1 MKLNKD
7 FNIVVLIIL
16 ISLYHGTLQNDLE
29 KNFSETYFNYD
40 EIKRP
45 LPRCSNGQP
54 HGCIG
59 MPSGHA
65 ETITIL
71 SSLLYLYDFIPLWLC
86 LVLIIGV
93 SGQRI
98 TSNMHTIPQVLAGI
112 YFGYLYALLYHHF
125 NFSVYS
131 FLIVL
136 SIGSMLA
143 LLSIY
148 HIGVESILSSYL
160 YEIIH

>member
-7 FNIVVLIIL
+7 FNIVVLIIFVC
-16 ISLYHGTLQNDLE
+16 LYHYSIQNDLE
-29 KNFSETYFNYD
+29 KNFSEIYFNYD

-93 SGQRI
+93 SGRRI
-98 TSNMHTIPQVLAGI
+98 TSNMHTLPQVLAGI
-112 YFGYLYALLYHHF
+112 TFGYLYALLYRHF
-125 NFSVYS
+125 NFSVYA

-136 SIGSMLA
+136 SIGSILA
-143 LLSIY
+143 ILSIY
-148 HIGVESILSSYL
+148 HVRV
-160 YEIIH
+160 

>member
-16 ISLYHGTLQNDLE
+16 ISLYHMSIQNDLE
-29 KNFSETYFNYD
+29 KKFSETYFNY
-40 EIKRP
+40 EEVKRP
-45 LPRCSNGQP
+45 LPRCSNDEQF
-54 HGCIG
+54 GCIG

-98 TSNMHTIPQVLAGI
+98 TSNIHTIPQVLAGI
-112 YFGYLYALLYHHF
+112 SFGYMYALLYYHF
-125 NFSVYS
+125 NLSIYS
-131 FLIVL
+131 FFIVL
-136 SIGSMLA
+136 SIGTILT

-148 HIGVESILSSYL
+148 HV
-160 YEIIH
+160 

>member
-7 FNIVVLIIL
+7 FNIVVLIIFVC
-16 ISLYHGTLQNDLE
+16 LYHYSIQNDLE
-29 KNFSETYFNYD
+29 KNFSEIYFNYD

-45 LPRCSNGQP
+45 LIRCSNENP
-54 HGCIG
+54 DGCIG

-65 ETITIL
+65 EVITIL

-86 LVLIIGV
+86 LTLILIF

-98 TSNMHTIPQVLAGI
+98 TSNMHTIPQVLVGI
-112 YFGYLYALLYHHF
+112 FLGYMYALLYHYF

-136 SIGSMLA
+136 SIGSILR
-143 LLSIY
+143 LL
-148 HIGVESILSSYL
+148 
-160 YEIIH
+160 

>member
-29 KNFSETYFNYD
+29 NNFSETYFNYD

-45 LPRCSNGQP
+45 LIRCSDYLDGRSFE
-54 HGCIG
+54 CIG

-65 ETITIL
+65 ETVTLL

-86 LVLIIGV
+86 LTLIIGV

-148 HIGVESILSSYL
+148 HIGV
-160 YEIIH
+160 

>member
-7 FNIVVLIIL
+7 FNIVVLIIFVC
-16 ISLYHGTLQNDLE
+16 LYDYFIQNDLE
-29 KNFSETYFNYD
+29 KNFSETYFNY
-40 EIKRP
+40 EEVKRP
-45 LPRCSNGQP
+45 LPRCSNDQQF
-54 HGCIG
+54 GCIG

-65 ETITIL
+65 EAITIM

-86 LVLIIGV
+86 LTLILIF

-98 TSNMHTIPQVLAGI
+98 TSNMHTVPQVLAGI

-148 HIGVESILSSYL
+148 HIGV
-160 YEIIH
+160 

>member
-45 LPRCSNGQP
+45 LIRCSDYLDGRTFE
-54 HGCIG
+54 CIG

-65 ETITIL
+65 ETVTLL

-86 LVLIIGV
+86 LTLILIF

-98 TSNMHTIPQVLAGI
+98 TSNMHTIPQVLTGI
-112 YFGYLYALLYHHF
+112 SFGYLYALLYRHF

-136 SIGSMLA
+136 SIGSILA

-148 HIGVESILSSYL
+148 HVGV
-160 YEIIH
+160 

>member
-16 ISLYHGTLQNDLE
+16 ISLYHMSIQNDLE
-29 KNFSETYFNYD
+29 KKFSETYFNY
-40 EIKRP
+40 EEVKRP
-45 LPRCSNGQP
+45 LPRCSNDEQF
-54 HGCIG
+54 GCIG

-112 YFGYLYALLYHHF
+112 YFGYLYTLLYHHF

-148 HIGVESILSSYL
+148 HIGV
-160 YEIIH
+160 

>member
-7 FNIVVLIIL
+7 FNIAVLIIL

-29 KNFSETYFNYD
+29 KKFSETYFNY
-40 EIKRP
+40 EEVKRP
-45 LPRCSNGQP
+45 LPRCSIENP
-54 HGCIG
+54 DGCIG

-86 LVLIIGV
+86 IILIIGV

-98 TSNMHTIPQVLAGI
+98 MSNMHTIPQVLAGI
-112 YFGYLYALLYHHF
+112 SFGYMYALLYYHF

-131 FLIVL
+131 FFIVL
-136 SIGSMLA
+136 SIGSILA

-148 HIGVESILSSYL
+148 HV
-160 YEIIH
+160 

>member
-29 KNFSETYFNYD
+29 KKFSETYFNYD

-45 LPRCSNGQP
+45 LIRCSDYLDGRTFE
-54 HGCIG
+54 CIG

-65 ETITIL
+65 ETVTLL

-86 LVLIIGV
+86 LTLILIF

-98 TSNMHTIPQVLAGI
+98 TSNMHTIPQVLVGI
-112 YFGYLYALLYHHF
+112 SFGYLYALLYHHF

-136 SIGSMLA
+136 SIGSILA

-148 HIGVESILSSYL
+148 HVGV
-160 YEIIH
+160 

>member
-45 LPRCSNGQP
+45 LIRCSDYLDGRTFE
-54 HGCIG
+54 CIG

-65 ETITIL
+65 ETVTLL

-86 LVLIIGV
+86 LTLIIGV

-98 TSNMHTIPQVLAGI
+98 TSNMHTILQVLVGI
-112 YFGYLYALLYHHF
+112 FLGYMYALLYYSF
-125 NFSVYS
+125 NFSLYS
-131 FLIVL
+131 VLIVL
-136 SIGSMLA
+136 SIGSILA
-143 LLSIY
+143 LLSI
-148 HIGVESILSSYL
+148 
-160 YEIIH
+160 

>member
-29 KNFSETYFNYD
+29 KNFSETYFNY
-40 EIKRP
+40 EQVKRP
-45 LPRCSNGQP
+45 LPRCSNENP
-54 HGCIG
+54 DGCIG

-86 LVLIIGV
+86 LILILIF

-98 TSNMHTIPQVLAGI
+98 TSNMHTLPQVLAGI
-112 YFGYLYALLYHHF
+112 SFGYMYALLYHHF
-125 NFSVYS
+125 NLSVYS

-136 SIGSMLA
+136 SIGSILA

-148 HIGVESILSSYL
+148 PVGV
-160 YEIIH
+160 

>member
-7 FNIVVLIIL
+7 FNIVVLIIFVC
-16 ISLYHGTLQNDLE
+16 LYHYSIQNDLE
-29 KNFSETYFNYD
+29 KNFSEIYFNYD

-45 LPRCSNGQP
+45 LIRCSDFSNENP
-54 HGCIG
+54 DGCIG

-65 ETITIL
+65 EAITIL

-86 LVLIIGV
+86 LTLIIGV

-98 TSNMHTIPQVLAGI
+98 TSNMHTILQVLVGI
-112 YFGYLYALLYHHF
+112 FLGYMYALLYYSF
-125 NFSVYS
+125 NFSLYS
-131 FLIVL
+131 VLIVL
-136 SIGSMLA
+136 SIGSILA

-148 HIGVESILSSYL
+148 HVGV
-160 YEIIH
+160 

>member
-7 FNIVVLIIL
+7 FNIVVLIIFVC
-16 ISLYHGTLQNDLE
+16 LYDYFIQNDLE
-29 KNFSETYFNYD
+29 KNFSETYFNY
-40 EIKRP
+40 EEVKRP
-45 LPRCSNGQP
+45 LPRCSNDQQF
-54 HGCIG
+54 GCIG

-98 TSNMHTIPQVLAGI
+98 ISNIHTIPQVLAGI
-112 YFGYLYALLYHHF
+112 SFGYMYALLYYHF
-125 NFSVYS
+125 NFSAYS
-131 FLIVL
+131 FFIVL
-136 SIGSMLA
+136 SIGTILT

-148 HIGVESILSSYL
+148 HV
-160 YEIIH
+160 

>member
-7 FNIVVLIIL
+7 FIIVVLIIL
-16 ISLYHGTLQNDLE
+16 ISFYHGTLQNDLE
-29 KNFSETYFNYD
+29 KKFSETYFNY
-40 EIKRP
+40 EEVKRP
-45 LPRCSNGQP
+45 LPRCSSFPNDEQ

-86 LVLIIGV
+86 IILIIGV

-98 TSNMHTIPQVLAGI
+98 TSNMHTISQVLAGI
-112 YFGYLYALLYHHF
+112 SFGYMYALLYYHF

-131 FLIVL
+131 FYIVL
-136 SIGSMLA
+136 SIGSILA

-148 HIGVESILSSYL
+148 HV
-160 YEIIH
+160 

>member
-16 ISLYHGTLQNDLE
+16 ICLYHTLIQNKLE
-29 KNFSETYFNYD
+29 KKFSETYFNY
-40 EIKRP
+40 EEVKRP
-45 LPRCSNGQP
+45 LPRCSNYLDGKQLV
-54 HGCIG
+54 CIG

-86 LVLIIGV
+86 LILIIGV
-93 SGQRI
+93 SGERI
-98 TSNMHTIPQVLAGI
+98 TSQMHTLPQVLAGI
-112 YFGYLYALLYHHF
+112 SFGYIYALLYYHF
-125 NFSVYS
+125 NFSLYS
-131 FLIVL
+131 FFIVL
-136 SIGSMLA
+136 SVGSILT

-148 HIGVESILSSYL
+148 PVRV
-160 YEIIH
+160 

>member
-7 FNIVVLIIL
+7 FNITVLIIFVC
-16 ISLYHGTLQNDLE
+16 LYHYSIQNDLE

-40 EIKRP
+40 KIKRP
-45 LPRCSNGQP
+45 LVRCSNENP
-54 HGCIG
+54 DGCIG
-59 MPSGHA
+59 MPSGHT
-65 ETITIL
+65 ETVTLL

-98 TSNMHTIPQVLAGI
+98 TSNMHTLPQVLAGI
-112 YFGYLYALLYHHF
+112 SFGYFYALLYRHF

-136 SIGSMLA
+136 SIGSILA
-143 LLSIY
+143 LLCIY
-148 HIGVESILSSYL
+148 KSTLTAINMDLIL
-160 YEIIH
+160 

>member
-7 FNIVVLIIL
+7 FNIIIL
-16 ISLYHGTLQNDLE
+16 IFLVSLYHMLIQNKLE
-29 KNFSETYFNYD
+29 KNFSETYFNY
-40 EIKRP
+40 ENIKRP
-45 LPRCSNGQP
+45 LPKCSNYSNGKQFA
-54 HGCIG
+54 CFG

-65 ETITIL
+65 EAITIL

-86 LVLIIGV
+86 LILIIGV

-98 TSNMHTIPQVLAGI
+98 TSQAHTLPQVVAGI
-112 YFGYLYALLYHHF
+112 SFGYMYALLYHHF

-136 SIGSMLA
+136 SIGSILA

-148 HIGVESILSSYL
+148 HGV
-160 YEIIH
+160 

>member
-29 KNFSETYFNYD
+29 KKFSETYFNYD

-45 LPRCSNGQP
+45 LIRCSDYLDGRTFE
-54 HGCIG
+54 CIG

-65 ETITIL
+65 ETVTLL

-86 LVLIIGV
+86 LTLIIGV

-98 TSNMHTIPQVLAGI
+98 TSNMHTILQVLVGI
-112 YFGYLYALLYHHF
+112 FLGYMYALLYYSF
-125 NFSVYS
+125 NFSLYS
-131 FLIVL
+131 VLIVL
-136 SIGSMLA
+136 SIGSILA
-143 LLSIY
+143 LLSI
-148 HIGVESILSSYL
+148 
-160 YEIIH
+160 